1 MDLSGARTK
10 NWRRNRRRESSDVSR
25 SAIRTNVVLVG
36 SELAAFSGDSLQV
49 LLSSSIGVTNL
60 QEKAFLANGLAVEL
74 SDDLFADITGLKAVS

>member
-1 MDLSGARTK
+1 
-10 NWRRNRRRESSDVSR
+10 
-25 SAIRTNVVLVG
+25 
-36 SELAAFSGDSLQV
+36 LAAFSGDSLQV